1 MSKSLYQTLNVS
13 ENANQDEIKKSYRR
27 LARQYHPDL
36 NKTKEAE
43 EKFKEI
49 NAAYEILS
57 DEEKRRQY
65 DQFGDNMFGGQNFS
79 DFARSRSASEDLDD
93 ILSSIFG
100 RGGFSQRFSQNS
112 QGFSGFN
119 FSNFAHDFAH
129 EDLDM
134 TTTLNVSVLDT
145 LLGNKKQVSINNET
159 FSLKI
164 PIGVEEGEKIRVRNK
179 GKMGRTGRGDLLL
192 QIHIEEDEIYK
203 REKDDIIQIF
213 DLPLKTALF
222 GGKIEIATWH
232 KTLTL
237 TIPPNTKAMQKF
249 RIKDKGIKNRKTSHV
264 GDLYLQARLILPKTE
279 TLSNELKALLEKE
292 L

>member
-13 ENANQDEIKKSYRR
+13 ENASQDEIKKSYRR

-79 DFARSRSASEDLDD
+79 DFARSRGPSEDLDD

-112 QGFSGFN
+112 QGFSSFN
-119 FSNFAHDFAH
+119 FSNFAP
-129 EDLDM
+129 ENLDLSA
-134 TTTLNVSVLDT
+134 TLNVSVLDT
-145 LLGNKKQVSINNET
+145 LLGNKKQVNINNES

-179 GKMGRTGRGDLLL
+179 GKMGRTGKGDLLL
-192 QIHIEEDEIYK
+192 QIHIEEDEVYK

-264 GDLYLQARLILPKTE
+264 GDLYLQAHLILPKVE
-279 TLSNELKALLEKE
+279 TLSDELKALLEKE

>member
-1 MSKSLYQTLNVS
+1 MSKSLYQTLDVS

-27 LARQYHPDL
+27 LARKYHPDL

-79 DFARSRSASEDLDD
+79 DFARSRSTSEDLDD

-119 FSNFAHDFAH
+119 FSNFAP

-192 QIHIEEDEIYK
+192 QIHIEEDEIYR

-222 GGKIEIATWH
+222 GGKIEIAAWH

>member
-1 MSKSLYQTLNVS
+1 MSKSLYQTLDVS

-27 LARQYHPDL
+27 LARKYHPDL

-119 FSNFAHDFAH
+119 FSNFAH
-129 EDLDM
+129 EDLDI

-192 QIHIEEDEIYK
+192 QIHIEEDEIYR

>member
-27 LARQYHPDL
+27 LARKYHPDL

-79 DFARSRSASEDLDD
+79 DFARSRSSSEDLDD

-119 FSNFAHDFAH
+119 FSNFAH

-203 REKDDIIQIF
+203 REKDDIIQTF

>member
-13 ENANQDEIKKSYRR
+13 ENASQDEIKKSYRR

-79 DFARSRSASEDLDD
+79 DFAKSRSASEDLDD

-100 RGGFSQRFSQNS
+100 KGSFSQRFSQNS

-119 FSNFAHDFAH
+119 FSNFAP

-134 TTTLNVSVLDT
+134 TATLNVSVLDT
-145 LLGNKKQVSINNET
+145 LLGNKKQVSVNNET

-179 GKMGRTGRGDLLL
+179 GKTGRTGRGDLLL
-192 QIHIEEDEIYK
+192 QIHIEEDEIYR
-203 REKDDIIQIF
+203 REKDDITQIF

-232 KTLTL
+232 KNLTL

-249 RIKDKGIKNRKTSHV
+249 RIKEKGIKNRKTSHV

>member
-1 MSKSLYQTLNVS
+1 MSKSLYQTLDVS

-27 LARQYHPDL
+27 LARKYHPDL

-100 RGGFSQRFSQNS
+100 RGGFSQRFSQNP

-119 FSNFAHDFAH
+119 FSNFAH

-145 LLGNKKQVSINNET
+145 LLGNKKQVSVNNET

-179 GKMGRTGRGDLLL
+179 GKSGRMGRGDLLL

>member
-13 ENANQDEIKKSYRR
+13 ENASQDEIKKSYRR

-79 DFARSRSASEDLDD
+79 DFARSRRTSEDLDD

-119 FSNFAHDFAH
+119 FSNFSNFAP
-129 EDLDM
+129 ENLDM
-134 TTTLNVSVLDT
+134 TVTLNVSVLDT
-145 LLGNKKQVSINNET
+145 LLGNKKQVSVNNET

-179 GKMGRTGRGDLLL
+179 GKTGQMGRGDLLL
-192 QIHIEEDEIYK
+192 QIHIEEDEMYR
-203 REKDDIIQIF
+203 REKDDIIQTF

-222 GGKIEIATWH
+222 GGKVEIATWH

>member
-13 ENANQDEIKKSYRR
+13 ENASQDEIKKSYRR

-79 DFARSRSASEDLDD
+79 DFARSRRTSEDLDD

-119 FSNFAHDFAH
+119 FSNFAP
-129 EDLDM
+129 ENLDM
-134 TTTLNVSVLDT
+134 TATLNVSVLDT
-145 LLGNKKQVSINNET
+145 LLGNKKQVSVNNET

-192 QIHIEEDEIYK
+192 QIHIEEDEMYR

-279 TLSNELKALLEKE
+279 TLSDELKALLEKE

>member
-1 MSKSLYQTLNVS
+1 MSKSLYQTLDVS

-27 LARQYHPDL
+27 LARKYHPDL

-79 DFARSRSASEDLDD
+79 DFTRSRSASEDLDD

-100 RGGFSQRFSQNS
+100 KGGFSQRFSQNS

-119 FSNFAHDFAH
+119 FSNFAH
-129 EDLDM
+129 EDLDI

-192 QIHIEEDEIYK
+192 QIHIEKDEIYR

>member
-13 ENANQDEIKKSYRR
+13 ENASQDEIKKSYRR

-79 DFARSRSASEDLDD
+79 DFARSRRTSEDLDD

-100 RGGFSQRFSQNS
+100 RGGFSQRFSQDS

-119 FSNFAHDFAH
+119 FSNFSNFAP
-129 EDLDM
+129 ENLDM
-134 TTTLNVSVLDT
+134 TATLNVSVLDT
-145 LLGNKKQVSINNET
+145 LLGNKKQVSVNNET

-179 GKMGRTGRGDLLL
+179 GKTGRTGRGDLLL
-192 QIHIEEDEIYK
+192 QIHIEEDEMYR

>member
-13 ENANQDEIKKSYRR
+13 ENASQDEIKKSYRR

-79 DFARSRSASEDLDD
+79 DFARSRSTNEDLDD

-119 FSNFAHDFAH
+119 FSNFAH

-192 QIHIEEDEIYK
+192 QIHIEEDEIYR

>member
-1 MSKSLYQTLNVS
+1 MSKSLYQTLDVS

-27 LARQYHPDL
+27 LARKYHPDL

-119 FSNFAHDFAH
+119 FSNFAH
-129 EDLDM
+129 EDLDI

-179 GKMGRTGRGDLLL
+179 GKIGRTGRGDLLL

>member
-1 MSKSLYQTLNVS
+1 MSKSLYQTLDVS

-27 LARQYHPDL
+27 LARKYHPDL

-79 DFARSRSASEDLDD
+79 DFARSRSASEDLDN

-119 FSNFAHDFAH
+119 FSNFAH
-129 EDLDM
+129 EDLDI

-192 QIHIEEDEIYK
+192 QIHIEEDEIYR

>member
-1 MSKSLYQTLNVS
+1 MSKSLYQTLDVS

-27 LARQYHPDL
+27 LARKYHPDL

-119 FSNFAHDFAH
+119 FSNFAP

-203 REKDDIIQIF
+203 REKDDIIQTF

>member
-13 ENANQDEIKKSYRR
+13 ENASQDEIKKSYRR

-79 DFARSRSASEDLDD
+79 DFARSRSAGEDLDD

-100 RGGFSQRFSQNS
+100 KGGFSQRFSQNS
-112 QGFSGFN
+112 QSFSGFN
-119 FSNFAHDFAH
+119 FSNFAP
-129 EDLDM
+129 ENLDM

-179 GKMGRTGRGDLLL
+179 GKTGRTGRGDLLL
-192 QIHIEEDEIYK
+192 EIHIEEDEIYR

-249 RIKDKGIKNRKTSHV
+249 RIKEKGIKNRKTSHV

>member
-1 MSKSLYQTLNVS
+1 MSKSLYQTLDVS

-27 LARQYHPDL
+27 LARKYHPDL

-119 FSNFAHDFAH
+119 FSNFAN

-192 QIHIEEDEIYK
+192 QIHIEEDEIYR
-203 REKDDIIQIF
+203 REKDDITQIF

>member
-1 MSKSLYQTLNVS
+1 MSKSLYQTLDVS
-13 ENANQDEIKKSYRR
+13 ENASQDEIKKSYRR
-27 LARQYHPDL
+27 LARKYHPDL

-119 FSNFAHDFAH
+119 FSNFAP
-129 EDLDM
+129 EDLDI

-179 GKMGRTGRGDLLL
+179 GKMGRAGRGDLLL

>member
-13 ENANQDEIKKSYRR
+13 ENASQDEIKKSYRR

-65 DQFGDNMFGGQNFS
+65 DRFGDNMFGGQNFS

-119 FSNFAHDFAH
+119 FSNFAH

-192 QIHIEEDEIYK
+192 QIHIEEDEIYR

>member
-1 MSKSLYQTLNVS
+1 MSKSLYQTLDVS

-27 LARQYHPDL
+27 LARKYHPDL

-119 FSNFAHDFAH
+119 FSNFAH

-192 QIHIEEDEIYK
+192 QIHIEEDEIYR

-249 RIKDKGIKNRKTSHV
+249 RIKEKGIKNRKTSHV

>member
-79 DFARSRSASEDLDD
+79 DFARSRSANEDLDD

-112 QGFSGFN
+112 QSFSGFN
-119 FSNFAHDFAH
+119 FSNFAP

-179 GKMGRTGRGDLLL
+179 GKMGRTGKGDLLL
-192 QIHIEEDEIYK
+192 QIHIEEDEIYR

>member
-1 MSKSLYQTLNVS
+1 MSKSLYQTLDVS

-27 LARQYHPDL
+27 LARKYHPDL

-119 FSNFAHDFAH
+119 FSNFAH

-192 QIHIEEDEIYK
+192 QIHIEEDEIYR

-237 TIPPNTKAMQKF
+237 TIPSNTKAMQKF

>member
-1 MSKSLYQTLNVS
+1 MSKSLYQTLNVG
-13 ENANQDEIKKSYRR
+13 ENASQDEIKKSYRR

-79 DFARSRSASEDLDD
+79 DFARSRGPSEDLDD

-100 RGGFSQRFSQNS
+100 KGGFSQRFSQNS

-119 FSNFAHDFAH
+119 FSNFAH

-179 GKMGRTGRGDLLL
+179 GKTGRTTRGDLLL
-192 QIHIEEDEIYK
+192 QIHIEEDEMYR
-203 REKDDIIQIF
+203 REKDDITQIF

-249 RIKDKGIKNRKTSHV
+249 RIKEKGIKNRKTSHV

>member
-13 ENANQDEIKKSYRR
+13 ENASQDEIKKSYRR

-100 RGGFSQRFSQNS
+100 KGGFSQRFSQNS

-119 FSNFAHDFAH
+119 FSNFSNFAP
-129 EDLDM
+129 ENLDM
-134 TTTLNVSVLDT
+134 TVALNVSVLDT

-179 GKMGRTGRGDLLL
+179 GKTGRTGRGDLLL
-192 QIHIEEDEIYK
+192 EIHIEEDEMYR
-203 REKDDIIQIF
+203 REKDDIIQTF

-264 GDLYLQARLILPKTE
+264 GDLYLQARLILPKVE

>member
-1 MSKSLYQTLNVS
+1 MSKSLYQTLDVS

-27 LARQYHPDL
+27 LARKYHPDL

-119 FSNFAHDFAH
+119 FSNFAH
-129 EDLDM
+129 EDLDI

-203 REKDDIIQIF
+203 REKDDIIQTF

-222 GGKIEIATWH
+222 GGKIEIAAWH

>member
-1 MSKSLYQTLNVS
+1 MSKSLYQTLDVS

-27 LARQYHPDL
+27 LARKYHPDL

-100 RGGFSQRFSQNS
+100 RGDFSQRFSQNS

-119 FSNFAHDFAH
+119 FSNFAH

-145 LLGNKKQVSINNET
+145 LLGNKKQLSINNET

-179 GKMGRTGRGDLLL
+179 GKTGRTGRGDLLL
-192 QIHIEEDEIYK
+192 QIHIEEDEIYR

>member
-1 MSKSLYQTLNVS
+1 MSKSLYQTLDVS

-27 LARQYHPDL
+27 LARKYHPDL

-79 DFARSRSASEDLDD
+79 DFARSRSTSKDLDD

-119 FSNFAHDFAH
+119 FSNFAH

-192 QIHIEEDEIYK
+192 QIHIEEDEIYR

-222 GGKIEIATWH
+222 GGKIEIATWY

>member
-1 MSKSLYQTLNVS
+1 MSKSLYQTLDVS

-27 LARQYHPDL
+27 LARKYHPDL

-100 RGGFSQRFSQNS
+100 RGGFS
-112 QGFSGFN
+112 GFN
-119 FSNFAHDFAH
+119 FSNFAH
-129 EDLDM
+129 EDLDI

-192 QIHIEEDEIYK
+192 QIHIEEDEIY
-203 REKDDIIQIF
+203 RCEKDDIIQIF

>member
-1 MSKSLYQTLNVS
+1 MSKSLYQTLNVG
-13 ENANQDEIKKSYRR
+13 ENASQDEIKKSYRR

-79 DFARSRSASEDLDD
+79 DFAKSRSTSEDLDD

-119 FSNFAHDFAH
+119 FSNFAP

-134 TTTLNVSVLDT
+134 TATLNVSVLDT
-145 LLGNKKQVSINNET
+145 LLGNKKQVSVNNET

-192 QIHIEEDEIYK
+192 QIHIEEDEIYR

>member
-1 MSKSLYQTLNVS
+1 MSKSLYQTLDVS

-27 LARQYHPDL
+27 LARKYHPDL

-79 DFARSRSASEDLDD
+79 DFARSRSTSEDLDD

-119 FSNFAHDFAH
+119 FSNFAH

-134 TTTLNVSVLDT
+134 SATLNVSVLDT

-192 QIHIEEDEIYK
+192 QIHIEEDEIYR

-279 TLSNELKALLEKE
+279 TLSSELKALLEKE

>member
-1 MSKSLYQTLNVS
+1 MSKSLYQTLDVS

-27 LARQYHPDL
+27 LARKYHPDL

-79 DFARSRSASEDLDD
+79 DFARSRSTSEDLDD

-119 FSNFAHDFAH
+119 FSNFAH

-134 TTTLNVSVLDT
+134 TATLNVSVLDT
-145 LLGNKKQVSINNET
+145 LLGNKKQVGINNET

-192 QIHIEEDEIYK
+192 QIHIEEDEIYR

>member
-1 MSKSLYQTLNVS
+1 MSKSLYQTLDVS

-27 LARQYHPDL
+27 LARKYHPDL

-119 FSNFAHDFAH
+119 FSNFAH

-192 QIHIEEDEIYK
+192 QIHIEEDEIY
-203 REKDDIIQIF
+203 RCEKDDIIQIF

>member
-1 MSKSLYQTLNVS
+1 MSKSLYQTLDVS

-27 LARQYHPDL
+27 LARKYHPDL

-119 FSNFAHDFAH
+119 FSNFAH
-129 EDLDM
+129 EDLDI

-192 QIHIEEDEIYK
+192 QIHIEEDEMYR

>member
-1 MSKSLYQTLNVS
+1 MSKSLYQTLDVS

-27 LARQYHPDL
+27 LARKYHPDL

-119 FSNFAHDFAH
+119 FSNFAH
-129 EDLDM
+129 EDLDI

-145 LLGNKKQVSINNET
+145 LLGNKKQVSVNNET

-179 GKMGRTGRGDLLL
+179 GKMGRTGKGDLLL

>member
-79 DFARSRSASEDLDD
+79 DFARSRSTSEDLDD

-100 RGGFSQRFSQNS
+100 RGGFS
-112 QGFSGFN
+112 GFN
-119 FSNFAHDFAH
+119 FSNFAP
-129 EDLDM
+129 EDLDI

-179 GKMGRTGRGDLLL
+179 GKMGRTSRGDLLL
-192 QIHIEEDEIYK
+192 QIHIEEDEIYR

>member
-13 ENANQDEIKKSYRR
+13 ENASQDEIKKSYRR

-79 DFARSRSASEDLDD
+79 DFARSRRTSEDLDD

-119 FSNFAHDFAH
+119 FSNFSNFAP
-129 EDLDM
+129 ENLDM
-134 TTTLNVSVLDT
+134 TVTLNVSVLDT
-145 LLGNKKQVSINNET
+145 LLGNKKQVSVNNET

-179 GKMGRTGRGDLLL
+179 GKMVRTGRGDLLL
-192 QIHIEEDEIYK
+192 QIHIEEDEMYR

>member
-1 MSKSLYQTLNVS
+1 MSKSLYQTLDVS

-27 LARQYHPDL
+27 LARKYHPDL

-119 FSNFAHDFAH
+119 FSNFAH
-129 EDLDM
+129 EDLDI

-145 LLGNKKQVSINNET
+145 LLGNKKQVSTNNET

-203 REKDDIIQIF
+203 REKDDIIQTF

>member
-13 ENANQDEIKKSYRR
+13 ENASQDEIKKSYRR

-79 DFARSRSASEDLDD
+79 DFARSRRTSEDLDD

-119 FSNFAHDFAH
+119 FSNFSNFAP
-129 EDLDM
+129 ENLDM
-134 TTTLNVSVLDT
+134 TVTLNVSVLDT
-145 LLGNKKQVSINNET
+145 LLGNKKQVSVNNET

-192 QIHIEEDEIYK
+192 QIHIEEDEIY
-203 REKDDIIQIF
+203 RHEKDDIIQIF

-249 RIKDKGIKNRKTSHV
+249 RIKEKGIKNRKTSHV
-264 GDLYLQARLILPKTE
+264 GDLYLQARLILPKVE

>member
-1 MSKSLYQTLNVS
+1 MSKSLYQTLDVS

-27 LARQYHPDL
+27 LARKYHPDL

-119 FSNFAHDFAH
+119 FSNFAH
-129 EDLDM
+129 EDLDI

-203 REKDDIIQIF
+203 REKDDIIQTF

>member
-13 ENANQDEIKKSYRR
+13 ENASQDEIKKSYRR

-79 DFARSRSASEDLDD
+79 DFARSRSTSEDLDD

-100 RGGFSQRFSQNS
+100 KGGFSQRFSQNS

-119 FSNFAHDFAH
+119 FSNFAP
-129 EDLDM
+129 ENLDI
-134 TTTLNVSVLDT
+134 TAILNVSVLDT
-145 LLGNKKQVSINNET
+145 LLGNKKQVSVNNET

-192 QIHIEEDEIYK
+192 QIHIEEDEMYR
-203 REKDDIIQIF
+203 REKDDIIQTF

-222 GGKIEIATWH
+222 GGKVEIATWH

-264 GDLYLQARLILPKTE
+264 GDLYLQARLILPKIE
-279 TLSNELKALLEKE
+279 TLSDELKALLEKE